1 MSKIMQIF
9 KEYYK
14 IKWVIKMRL
23 EYFINEMLQ
32 KLDWAMINT
41 YFIKEKKKKKK

>member
-1 MSKIMQIF
+1 MRLVK
-9 KEYYK
+9 
-14 IKWVIKMRL
+14 KMRL

-32 KLDWAMINT
+32 KIDWAMINT